1 MGSSGSKSRKTK
13 KKPQHLQKVGTH
25 AGSEADM
32 HRERQGAMDAMGVGG
47 LSPGV
52 RTAIMVVV
60 GLAFIGAIVGL
71 LILNA
76 VY

>member
-1 MGSSGSKSRKTK
+1 MGSSGQKSRKSK

-25 AGSEADM
+25 PGSESDM

-52 RTAIMVVV
+52 RTAIMVIVV
-60 GLAFIGAIVGL
+60 LAFIGAIIGL
-71 LILNA
+71 LIWTIF
-76 VY
+76 